1 MTKLFHYFSK
11 ALLGGS
17 LLAVSYTANAQVKLS
32 ALYKSGAVL
41 QQGVQVPVWGTSAA
55 GDSITVSINGKTAK
69 AKTNSSGDWEAIL
82 PSLTAGGPYNI
93 TVSSS
98 AKDTVKLTDV
108 YVGDVWLAA
117 GQSNMEFKLNADLN
131 GTATIAAAND
141 QTIREFYIPKGLS
154 KELSNQLPDGTTWS
168 AATAAN
174 AGNFSAV
181 AYYFAKSLKQTVTAP
196 IGIVK
201 AAYGGARIEAFMSE
215 EMLGFDEDFTVLQ
228 AANYYAERQPTMI
241 YNKMIHPLLRFPVK
255 GILWYQGESNADNL
269 EDAKS
274 YSNLFK
280 TMINAYRAKL
290 GLGDIPF
297 IYVQL
302 PNQGTQYGE
311 SSPQT
316 WDAWPQIRQGQDKA
330 LKLANTGEAVT
341 IDVGDVD
348 IHPTNKKPVGE
359 RAALVARKVAYGEDI
374 LCNGPT
380 YKSHSKLSAGKV
392 QITYDFVGTGLTG
405 KGTDTVKWFSIAGAD
420 GVLKPAKAKITGT
433 NTVEVWNDGIAS
445 PEVIRYAWEYNP
457 NGVNLYNSANL
468 PAAPFY
474 IYVNPKAYKLESFTA
489 STKSIERGNPVF
501 LQWTTFGASSV
512 TLNENP
518 VDSIAAT
525 TVYPRDTT
533 VYVLKTVNKLDP
545 SKMDSITITVNV
557 QNPQPTI
564 SVSSSLGTT
573 MAPNTKATLT
583 ADAKAPAGGTVKS
596 VIFYVNGTAL
606 AKDSIAPYVTDW
618 TPTTT
623 GDYKITALVED
634 NIGQTKLSVPY
645 GILVTTL
652 KVLTYEAELA
662 TFTDKATVKNEI
674 TASNGKLLEVQDV
687 WKLTFDNVVS
697 PDNNTYQLT
706 IGYAFLGTDTMKHQT
721 MFVNGVSK
729 DVKFSKTN
737 PVALLQ
743 QMKVDV
749 NLKAGLNEI
758 RFEPSWGW
766 MSFDFISIAI
776 DANAVIPPSISVS
789 SSAGATSA
797 PKNPITLNAKVTAP
811 NGGVTKV
818 EFLVN
823 NAVVSTVTTA
833 PYQTNWTPDTA
844 AEYTIT
850 ARVYDDKA
858 NIITSKP
865 LTILITNLTII
876 TLEAEDAVLTGDAA
890 VGTDAGASKGKY
902 VDAKDNLAPKTWALK
917 WSNVPAPK
925 AETYELT
932 IAYKLPYGHPKR
944 QNLIVNGAAAIE
956 VIFTDTVW
964 SKVKVNIPLKEGNN
978 EIRME
983 ASWGWMFFDYISYAV
998 EGTVGIN
1005 DKTYENSGLVLNQ
1018 NYPNPF
1024 SSLVN
1029 ISFELPA
1036 SGDVQLDLVNING
1049 QTVATQNLGTLTQG
1063 SHVSSFQTGNL
1074 DNGLYVLKLTHNDK
1088 VVTRTMSLSK

>member
-82 PSLTAGGPYNI
+82 PSLTAGGPYNM

-141 QTIREFYIPKGLS
+141 PTIREFYIPKGLS

-433 NTVEVWNDGIAS
+433 NTVEVWHDGIAS

-512 TLNENP
+512 TLNGNP

-573 MAPNTKATLT
+573 MAPNTKATLI
-583 ADAKAPAGGTVKS
+583 ANAKAPAGGSISYVT
-596 VIFYVNGTAL
+596 FYVNG
-606 AKDSIAPYVTDW
+606 DSLSRDSLAPYQVDW
-618 TPTTT
+618 TPTDL
-623 GDYKITALVED
+623 GEYKITARVVDGL
-634 NIGQTKLSVPY
+634 GQSKLSVAY
-645 GILVTTL
+645 TILVTNL

-662 TFTDKATVKNEI
+662 TYTGATEI
-674 TASNGKLLEVQDV
+674 LAEATASNGKLLIVKDV
-687 WKLTFDNVVS
+687 WVLTFPKVMS
-697 PDNNTYQLT
+697 PDVRTYQMT
-706 IGYAFLGTDTMKHQT
+706 IGYALNFEGPKTQK
-721 MFVNGVSK
+721 MFVNGVSQ
-729 DVKFSKTN
+729 DVIFEKTN
-737 PVALLQ
+737 PDALVQ
-743 QMKVDV
+743 QMKVNV
-749 NLKAGLNEI
+749 NLKAGANEIRFEPSWAWMSFDFISIAVDANAVFPPSISVTSNAGNIVPPKTAVKLTANVDAPSSPVTKVEFLVNGKVDSTLTSTPYTTTWLADSAGEYTITGRVTDEKGNVVTSAPLVIKVTALTIVTLEAEDAVLTGKATVGTSTGASKGKYADVQDVWVVKFPNVNVPSAGVYELTIGYQLKYEGPKTQAMLVNGVSQDVVFTAPSSADWLKTKVNVTLKAGVNEI

-766 MSFDFISIAI
+766 MA
-776 DANAVIPPSISVS
+776 
-789 SSAGATSA
+789 
-797 PKNPITLNAKVTAP
+797 
-811 NGGVTKV
+811 
-818 EFLVN
+818 
-823 NAVVSTVTTA
+823 
-833 PYQTNWTPDTA
+833 
-844 AEYTIT
+844 
-850 ARVYDDKA
+850 
-858 NIITSKP
+858 
-865 LTILITNLTII
+865 
-876 TLEAEDAVLTGDAA
+876 
-890 VGTDAGASKGKY
+890 
-902 VDAKDNLAPKTWALK
+902 
-917 WSNVPAPK
+917 
-925 AETYELT
+925 
-932 IAYKLPYGHPKR
+932 
-944 QNLIVNGAAAIE
+944 
-956 VIFTDTVW
+956 
-964 SKVKVNIPLKEGNN
+964 
-978 EIRME
+978 
-983 ASWGWMFFDYISYAV
+983 FDYISYGYT
-998 EGTVGIN
+998 GTVGIN